1 MAKII
6 HFKKVRPKR
15 SKRREYSGGLNSGLV
30 TAVILI
36 LIAGLVFALGSHM
49 VSRVSTVSSSAQST
63 IKDVSWQQEVLK
75 NILSQNIPGMVE
87 LENTDGVDMD
97 MVKDDEIALK
107 PDKNH
112 NDNMLKSTLYAL
124 TRVNPD
130 DPKTFL
136 NSQLTSMEMVS
147 LLAESYSLEDDSI
160 MMEKIQ
166 QEEELMEGNPN
177 DHLMNSSLGQELSPL
192 VIIYHSHTTE
202 SFFPTSGQNYT
213 TDLSQTVVRVA
224 EEIIQYLE
232 NDYGIKVIHNKEIHN
247 IPHNEAYS
255 KSIETVKEL
264 VKRYP
269 EAAMVIDLHRD
280 GVSRE
285 VSTTQING
293 QDVGKTLIVLGSDHS
308 RWKQNYGF
316 AYNFHEKSEELY
328 PGLSRGISE
337 RRFTYNQEVHPQA
350 ILLEIGGHRNSLEE
364 ALRTGRYVA
373 EIIGELFKEL

>member
-1 MAKII
+1 MARII
-6 HFKKVRPKR
+6 HFKKVRPRR
-15 SKRREYSGGLNSGLV
+15 SKRRENNVSINSGLV

-36 LIAGLVFALGSHM
+36 LIAGLVFALGNHM
-49 VSRVSTVSSSAQST
+49 VSRVTTASSSAQAY
-63 IKDVSWQQEVLK
+63 IGDVSWQQEALK
-75 NILSQNIPGMVE
+75 NILIQNIPGMVG
-87 LENTDGVDMD
+87 LDNIDGLDIEETEKIV
-97 MVKDDEIALK
+97 LK
-107 PDKNH
+107 PEQN
-112 NDNMLKSTLYAL
+112 NTPSMLHSTLYAL
-124 TRVNPD
+124 TRVNPN
-130 DPKTFL
+130 DPRTFL

-147 LLAESYSLEDDSI
+147 LLAETYSAEENSI
-160 MMEKIQ
+160 LIEKIQ
-166 QEEELMEGNPN
+166 QEEEISEVSPN
-177 DHLMNSSLGQELSPL
+177 NSLVNTAFGQELSPL

-202 SFFPTSGQNYT
+202 SFVPTSGQNYT

-224 EEIIQYLE
+224 EEIAQRLE
-232 NDYGIKVIHNKEIHN
+232 EEYGIKVIHNKEIHN

-255 KSIETVKEL
+255 NSIHTIKEL

-280 GVSRE
+280 GVTRD

-293 QDVGKTLIVLGSDHS
+293 EDVGKTLIVLGSDHS

-328 PGLSRGISE
+328 PGLSRGIRE
-337 RRFTYNQEVHPQA
+337 RRLTYNQEVHPQA

-373 EIIGELFKEL
+373 EIIGELFKEM